1 MRSNLLG
8 LIPLA
13 SSALGYKVQTP
24 PLDTDWTYKV
34 GTDPW
39 PEYPR
44 PQLQRSRWQSLN
56 GIWQWGEGTSKA
68 GSLHGSDVLVPSC
81 IESAL
86 SGVMKNVQTSWF
98 AREFTLSRNLAS
110 KNNKILINFEA
121 VDYQAMVYVNDKLA
135 GNNTGG
141 YWRFS
146 FDITD
151 LVTDGTN
158 SLRVDVF
165 DPTDANGYMI
175 PVGKQTLDPSHIFYT
190 PCSGIWQSVWLES
203 VPAQH
208 ITQLDVAADM
218 HGSVDVT
225 VTTSQKSK
233 DTARVAVTDDS
244 GRIIATGRGRVNEAF
259 SFKVHSPRLWSPDSP
274 ALYNLTVIVGDDK
287 VTSYTGFRTITSGE
301 IDGIKRP
308 LINGEFF
315 FHFGTLDQGFW
326 PDGIYLPPNY
336 EAMVFD
342 LKQLKDLGFNMLRK
356 HIKVEN
362 DLFYRACDELGVL
375 LIQDMPSM
383 PPGRPITADQ
393 QKEWERQLGILIEQ
407 HKNYPSIY
415 TWIIYNEGWAQI
427 TDYYPEEYLTE
438 RVKKLDPTR
447 LVDATS
453 GWIDHG
459 YGDWHDNH
467 HYSSPQCG
475 TPFYSL
481 QSTPY
486 DHKRIA
492 IQGEFGGIGHNVS
505 ADHLWKVQ
513 EAINGINQTYEIDET
528 VEVWNYRGHRLLS
541 ELRDQVEMWAC
552 SAAIWTQT
560 TDVEGEVNGLLTY
573 DRRFL
578 RPDRNQWRADIQAL
592 KDAAQA
598 RSGNNVTRR
607 STGTY

>member
-1 MRSNLLG
+1 MRSSLLG
-8 LIPLA
+8 LILIA
-13 SSALGYKVQTP
+13 SSALGYKVKTP

-44 PQLQRSRWQSLN
+44 PQLRRSRWQSLN
-56 GIWQWGEGTSKA
+56 GIWQWGEGTSQA
-68 GSLHGSDVLVPSC
+68 GSLHGDDVLVPSC
-81 IESAL
+81 IESGL

-98 AREFTLSRNLAS
+98 AREFTLSRDLAG

-121 VDYQAMVYVNDKLA
+121 VDYQATVYVNDKVA

-151 LVTDGTN
+151 LVKDGTN

-203 VPAQH
+203 VPVQH

-218 HGSVDVT
+218 HGYVDMN
-225 VTTSQKSK
+225 VTTSQKSG
-233 DTARVAVTDDS
+233 DTVRVIVTDEH
-244 GRIIATGRGRVNEAF
+244 GRDVATGRGKVNEAF
-259 SFKVHSPRLWSPDSP
+259 SFKVNSPSLWSPDSP
-274 ALYNLTVIVGDDK
+274 TLYNITVIVRDDK
-287 VTSYTGFRTITSGE
+287 VTSYTGFRTIASGQVN
-301 IDGIKRP
+301 GIKRP

-315 FHFGTLDQGFW
+315 FQFGTLDQGFW

-342 LKQLKDLGFNMLRK
+342 LKKLKGLGFNMLRK

-362 DLFYRACDELGVL
+362 DLFYRACDELGML

-383 PPGRPITADQ
+383 PPGRPVTADQ

-427 TDYYPEEYLTE
+427 TDYYPEQYLTD
-438 RVKKLDPTR
+438 RIKNLDPTR

-486 DHKRIA
+486 DPKRIA

-505 ADHLWKVQ
+505 ADHLWKVE
-513 EAINGINQTYEIDET
+513 EAINGINQTYEIDAT
-528 VEVWNYRGHRLLS
+528 LDVWNYRGHRLLT
-541 ELRDQVEMWAC
+541 ELREQVEMWAC

-573 DRRFL
+573 DRRIL
-578 RPDRNQWRADIQAL
+578 RPDEKQWRADIQAL
-592 KDAAQA
+592 KDAAKA
-598 RSGNNVTRR
+598 R
-607 STGTY
+607 TGKQ

>member
-1 MRSNLLG
+1 MQN
-8 LIPLA
+8 A
-13 SSALGYKVQTP
+13 
-24 PLDTDWTYKV
+24 
-34 GTDPW
+34 
-39 PEYPR
+39 
-44 PQLQRSRWQSLN
+44 
-56 GIWQWGEGTSKA
+56 
-68 GSLHGSDVLVPSC
+68 
-81 IESAL
+81 
-86 SGVMKNVQTSWF
+86 QTSWF
-98 AREFTLSRNLAS
+98 AREFEVS
-110 KNNKILINFEA
+110 KDLTSKGHKILINFEA
-121 VDYQAMVYVNDKLA
+121 VDYQATVYVNDKIA

-151 LVTDGTN
+151 LVKKGTN
-158 SLRVDVF
+158 TLRVDVF
-165 DPTDANGYMI
+165 DPTDADGYMI
-175 PVGKQTLDPSHIFYT
+175 PIGKQTLNPSHIFYT

-218 HGSVDVT
+218 HGTVDVT
-225 VTTSQKSK
+225 VTTSKTSN
-233 DTARVAVTDDS
+233 DTVRITVTDDS
-244 GRIIATGRGRVNEAF
+244 GKDVATGRGRANEAF
-259 SFKVHSPRLWSPDSP
+259 SFKVHSPSLWSPDSP
-274 ALYNLTVIVGDDK
+274 TLYNLTVTVGDDK
-287 VTSYTGFRTITSGE
+287 VASYTGFRTIASGE

-315 FHFGTLDQGFW
+315 FQFGTLDQGFW

-342 LKQLKDLGFNMLRK
+342 LEQLKDLGFNMLRK

-362 DLFYRACDELGVL
+362 ALFYRACDELGLL

-383 PPGRPITADQ
+383 PANRLPNAEQ
-393 QKEWERQLGILIEQ
+393 QREWERQLDILIEQ

-427 TDYYPEEYLTE
+427 REYYPEEYLTE
-438 RVKKLDPTR
+438 RLKKLDPTR

-453 GWIDHG
+453 GWVDHG

-467 HYSSPQCG
+467 HYANPQCG

-481 QSTPY
+481 ASTPY

-492 IQGEFGGIGHNVS
+492 IQGEFGGIGQNVS

-513 EAINGINQTYEIDET
+513 AAINTINQTYEIDET
-528 VEVWNYRGHRLLS
+528 IEAWNYRGHLLLS
-541 ELRDQVEMWAC
+541 ELRDQVEYWAC

-573 DRRFL
+573 DRRVL
-578 RPDRNQWRADIQAL
+578 RPDVDQWRSDIQAL
-592 KDAAQA
+592 KDAAKA
-598 RSGNNVTRR
+598 RNGKK
-607 STGTY
+607 